1 MRNMVL
7 HTTYLGPVG
16 WYAALLGG
24 GACISGGECYRR
36 QTERNRCTIATAN
49 GVQQLTVPVTLPSR
63 QSTHCPIKE
72 VRISDHGNWQR
83 QHWQAL
89 QSAYGMSPF
98 FDYYADDLRPFYEK
112 KWEWLFDYNNEMT
125 STVLRLF
132 GLDSTV
138 EVTDSTAVHPCS
150 EFCGAVERYYQ
161 TFERRHGF
169 LKDMSVIDLLCN
181 EGPEGV
187 LSLLR
192 GCRRLLRE

>member
-1 MRNMVL
+1 MNYIL

-16 WYAALLGG
+16 WYAALLDG
-24 GACISGGECYRR
+24 GAKISDAECYRR
-36 QTERNRCTIATAN
+36 QTERNRCSIATAN
-49 GVQQLTVPVTLPSR
+49 GIQQLTVPVTLPSR
-63 QSTHCPIKE
+63 QTTHCPIKE

-98 FDYYADDLRPFYEK
+98 FDYFADDLHAFYEK
-112 KWEWLFDYNNEMT
+112 KWEWLFDYNNEIT

-132 GLDSTV
+132 GVDSTV
-138 EVTDSTAVHPCS
+138 EVTKNAAVHTCG
-150 EFCGAVERYYQ
+150 EFNGIVGKYYQ

-169 LKDMSVIDLLCN
+169 LEDLSVIDLLCN

-187 LSLLR
+187 LKLQR
-192 GCRRLLRE
+192 GCHRLLQG